1 MFIYYHRLNDVSK
14 RQNCLHD
21 LMLYVTT
28 ESPKLSPMYQC
39 ASFTCLG
46 QAFAIISDTDA
57 ANNCT
62 IMLRTLI
69 ESTDLKKMLEGE

>member
-1 MFIYYHRLNDVSK
+1 
-14 RQNCLHD
+14 
-21 LMLYVTT
+21 MLYVTT
-28 ESPKLSPMYQC
+28 ESPKFSSMYQY
-39 ASFTCLG
+39 ASFMCLR